1 MVSVQQMHKSDKMK
15 KLQMGMIVFISMF
28 FAGFSSAQSVADG
41 KSFLYYERYKSAK
54 DVFQK
59 ILASDPN
66 NEQAAY
72 WMGQAYLRSDDR
84 TAKDVADAKALY
96 QSKLQANPNSALL
109 IAGMGHIA
117 LIENNRPEARNRFE
131 TAISISKGK
140 DIDVLNAIGFANGNP
155 DSKNGDPSYAIEKL
169 KQATEIKKF
178 NDPDVLANLGDAY
191 RKFADGGNAI
201 QAYEAALRIDPKYA
215 RAAYRIGKVYQTQ
228 GPGQESI
235 YLKYFNDAINLD
247 PKYAPVYYN
256 LFSYYYETNV
266 SMAAQYLDKWLVNS
280 DDVPK
285 ACYYRASLKF
295 AQGLFNETIT
305 QADQCIASEGA
316 NPYPSLYG
324 LKAYAY
330 NRLKDSIRAK
340 DMFEEYLRRQDPEK
354 IGPGDYSAYAT
365 VLFKFPGNEAKAASL
380 VEKAIA
386 SDTLEVNRASY
397 AKSLAG
403 IYEGQK
409 NYTEAGKWYGRVVD
423 LKKNYS
429 NVDLFNA
436 GYNYYLGS
444 QYDSSN
450 RFFNMYTEKYP
461 DDILGYYMLAN
472 SAAVVDSTGELGLAV
487 PYYNKVIEIGTKDS
501 TKGNAKTRVL
511 TAYKFFVGYQY
522 NVKKNRDSA
531 MYYVDKALAMAP
543 DDTQMQTYKDFIS
556 KNDPNAPARKPSN
569 KPGSSANTPKK

>member
-1 MVSVQQMHKSDKMK
+1 MM
-15 KLQMGMIVFISMF
+15 VFISMF
-28 FAGFSSAQSVADG
+28 FAGFSSAQSVDDG

-66 NEQAAY
+66 NEEAAY
-72 WMGQAYLRSDDR
+72 WLGQAYLRNDDR
-84 TAKDVADAKALY
+84 TAKDVADAKSLY

-117 LIENNRPEARNRFE
+117 LIENNRAEARNRFE

-155 DSKNGDPSYAIEKL
+155 DSKNGDPAYAIEKL
-169 KQATEIKKF
+169 KQATQVKKF
-178 NDPDVLANLGDAY
+178 NDPDVWANLGDAY

-201 QAYEAALRIDPKYA
+201 LSYEAALRIDPRYA

-228 GPGQESI
+228 GVGQESI
-235 YLKYFNDAINLD
+235 YLKYFNDAINMD

-266 SMAAQYLDKWLVNS
+266 PMAAQYLDKWLANS
-280 DDVPK
+280 DDIPK
-285 ACYYRASLKF
+285 ACYYRASLKY

-305 QADQCIASEGA
+305 QADQCISAEAA

-330 NRLKDSIRAK
+330 NRLNDSANAK
-340 DMFEEYLRRQDPEK
+340 MMFEEYLRRQDPEK
-354 IGPGDYSAYAT
+354 IGPGDYAAYAG
-365 VLFKFPGNEAKAASL
+365 VLFKFPGNEAKAAEL

-386 SDTLEVNRASY
+386 SDTLEANRASY

-409 NYTEAGKWYGRVVD
+409 NFSEAGKWYGRVVD
-423 LKKNYS
+423 LKKNFS

-436 GYNYYLGS
+436 GYNYYLGN

-450 RFFNMYTEKYP
+450 RYFNIYTQKYP

-472 SAAVVDSTGELGLAV
+472 TAAVIDSTGQLGLAV
-487 PYYNKVIEIGTKDS
+487 PYYQKVVEMATKDS
-501 TKGNAKTRVL
+501 TQGNAKTRLL

-522 NVKKNRDSA
+522 NVKKNKDSA
-531 MYYVDKALAMAP
+531 LYYVDKALVMAP
-543 DDTQMQTYKDFIS
+543 EDTQLQSYKDFIS
-556 KNDPNAPARKPSN
+556 KNDPNAPPKKQAAN
-569 KPGSSANTPKK
+569 KPRSSANTPKK